1 MRSCKTEEQEGDS
14 GRDLRGVKLEV
25 DVLWGE
31 WVFSGIVA
39 LDWEGFASYLAEV
52 FGFGVD

>member
-1 MRSCKTEEQEGDS
+1 MRSCKAEEQEGDS

-31 WVFSGIVA
+31 WVFSGIVG
-39 LDWEGFASYLAEV
+39 LDWEGFAGYLAEV

>member
-14 GRDLRGVKLEV
+14 GRDPRRVKLEV

-31 WVFSGIVA
+31 WVFSGIVG
-39 LDWEGFASYLAEV
+39 LDWEGFAGYLAEV
-52 FGFGVD
+52 FGFVVD